1 MLKALFR
8 LPYWAYFV
16 LAITV
21 VGLAILAER
30 QHVATQQ
37 EKARALTQGA
47 PELVDLSE
55 FRLAQNIGLADEV
68 NVTGWINADLNTNL
82 VKRKNGIKT
91 GERFM
96 YVLFGDRD
104 GIEGGVARAAL
115 VLTEAEKDRFI
126 ADIDTYLTGVNDRG
140 PVVAVN
146 GMAQFRD
153 TYADQALKAITRE
166 GLYAS
171 ADFLF
176 LTPYWDGR
184 EAALG
189 SVEAMPYP
197 LKQIALALAAVLAL
211 IGAARFRRSGAP
223 ARRQAENETAAES
236 MRRAADEFSIPS
248 SAPILPVPDSETPV
262 ERLDRLRRE
271 AQLRNGQGHGH
282 GQGQGHGQE
291 QGRAKD
297 TPVPT
302 QPVAEPVK
310 KRKAPARRLSLPVR
324 IPTVSLGYG
333 RKSDPFARLANQ
345 HRA

>member
-8 LPYWAYFV
+8 LPYWASFF

-21 VGLAILAER
+21 VVLAMLMER
-30 QHVATQQ
+30 QHAAIQQ
-37 EKARALTQGA
+37 EKAQALAQGA
-47 PELVDLSE
+47 PDLVNLSE
-55 FRLAQNIGLADEV
+55 FRLSQHIGLADEV
-68 NVTGWINADLNTNL
+68 NITGWINADLNTNL

-96 YVLFGDRD
+96 YVLFGARD

-140 PVVAVN
+140 PMVAVN

-153 TYADQALKAITRE
+153 AFAEQALNAITRE

-184 EAALG
+184 DAALG
-189 SVEAMPYP
+189 SVEEMPYP
-197 LKQIALALAAVLAL
+197 VLSIALALAAVLAV
-211 IGAARFRRSGAP
+211 IGAAQFRRSGTA
-223 ARRQAENETAAES
+223 ARRQDETETAAKS
-236 MRRAADEFSIPS
+236 MRRAADGFSIPS

-262 ERLDRLRRE
+262 ERLERLRRE
-271 AQLRNGQGHGH
+271 AQLRNGQG
-282 GQGQGHGQE
+282 
-291 QGRAKD
+291 RAKD
-297 TPVPT
+297 MPEPT
-302 QPVAEPVK
+302 RPVAEPVK
-310 KRKAPARRLSLPVR
+310 KRKAPARKLSLPVR
-324 IPTVSLGYG
+324 IPTVWLGRG
-333 RKSDPFARLANQ
+333 RKSDPFARLASQ
-345 HRA
+345 HRT